1 MKKLIALTMLMVI
14 ALAVPAMAALK
25 VLPEEL
31 STELE
36 QIAKEHYAAEKNVS
50 ADSLKVT
57 EGWVRELFNID
68 REIYVVVIGEQE
80 SVYVDVAAKTVLSEE
95 EMEALIAEDLANE
108 PDEPIFRTMA
118 IEVGSEDGEVNATDA
133 EEKSNTVYY
142 VGAALVA
149 GLGVGTA
156 LLKSRSR

>member
-1 MKKLIALTMLMVI
+1 MLLVI

-31 STELE
+31 SQELE
-36 QIAKEHYAAEKNVS
+36 QIAKEYYAAEKNVS
-50 ADSLKVT
+50 ADSLEVT

-68 REIYVVVIGEQE
+68 REIYVVVIGEKD
-80 SVYVDVAAKTVLSEE
+80 SVYVDVMDKTALSEE

-118 IEVGSEDGEVNATDA
+118 IGIGAEDGEVNATEA

-149 GLGVGTA
+149 GLGAGTL
-156 LLKSRSR
+156 LLKSRNK